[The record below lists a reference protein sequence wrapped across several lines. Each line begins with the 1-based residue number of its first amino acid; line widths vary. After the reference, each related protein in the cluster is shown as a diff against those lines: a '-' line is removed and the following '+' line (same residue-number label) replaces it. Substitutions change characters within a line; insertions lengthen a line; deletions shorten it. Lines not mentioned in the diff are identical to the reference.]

1 MNTEELL
8 KKATSFLIWGLD
20 DSHSFDITV
29 EIRHKKEGRW
39 AVRYGGCCYNKV
51 NKDFEYEMLPSSR
64 PEKWLQQTRFSLEE
78 AVALAQQMADVFEQ
92 SRQETLDNPIEFNL
106 AVQENLIKSG
116 ICKPCKP
123 YKEPKKK

>member
-8 KKATSFLIWGLD
+8 KKAISFLIWGLE

-39 AVRYGGCCYNKV
+39 AVRYGGGCYNKV

-78 AVALAQQMADVFEQ
+78 AVELAERVAETLEQ
-92 SRQETLDNPIEFNL
+92 SRKETLNDPKGFQY
-106 AVQENLIKSG
+106 AAQENLIRSG
-116 ICKPCKP
+116 ICKPYKKP
-123 YKEPKKK
+123 N